1 LSQQPGENASK
12 DAGENA
18 SKYAG
23 QDAGENA
30 SQNAGE
36 NASKYAG
43 EKATKNA
50 GQDAGEKASKNAGQG
65 AAVNAGPVAPRASE
79 KPLCQAYDVALLDLD
94 GVVYIGGE
102 AIPGASQ
109 ALRKAGDE
117 GMRLAY
123 VTNNAN
129 RTPAAVAEILNG
141 FGISATREDVVTSAQ
156 AAARLLAERLP
167 AGSAVLAIGGMG
179 LRVALRE
186 RGLRPVSTA
195 AERPAAVAQGY
206 APGISYPLLAEGGRA
221 VAAGALFVGT
231 NADRT
236 LPSQHGLQPG
246 NGSLLQVIAYAT
258 GRTPLI
264 AGKPEP
270 PLHKESVIRTGARHP
285 LVVGDRLDT
294 DIEAAWRVDADSLLV
309 LTGVTGTAEA
319 VLAPPH
325 QRPTYVAGDL
335 SGLLEPQPAVSSE
348 GGTFGCGGWTVR
360 WTDDGQLEL
369 CGRGARIDGL
379 RALCAAAWSRDGVT
393 AGQIRQALQ
402 ILGEPRLPARSTRNP
417 RSATQCA
424 PAANGTGPGPPPRT
438 ARSGGDAGTGR
449 GGAPFGDLEGPAE
462 AITAGK
468 ADFGAD
474 RIQRWFGRPG
484 PV

>member
-1 LSQQPGENASK
+1 MSQQAGKDAGK
-12 DAGENA
+12 DAGEDPG
-18 SKYAG
+18 KAG
-23 QDAGENA
+23 KDAGL
-30 SQNAGE
+30 
-36 NASKYAG
+36 
-43 EKATKNA
+43 
-50 GQDAGEKASKNAGQG
+50 
-65 AAVNAGPVAPRASE
+65 VAPRASE

-109 ALRKAGDE
+109 ALRKAGDQ

-236 LPSQHGLQPG
+236 LPSTHGLQPG

-258 GRTPLI
+258 GQTPLI

-270 PLHKESVIRTGARHP
+270 PLHKESLIRTGARHP

-309 LTGVTGTAEA
+309 LTGVTGPAEA

-325 QRPTYVAGDL
+325 QRPTYVADDL

-348 GGTFGCGGWTVR
+348 GGTFGCGGWTAR

-369 CGRGARIDGL
+369 SGRGARIDGL

-393 AGQIRQALQ
+393 ADHIGQALQ
-402 ILGEPRLPARSTRNP
+402 TPAGPRLPGMGLAVPEELAPGTHRSNPPYSLRNA
-417 RSATQCA
+417 SSGTLW
-424 PAANGTGPGPPPRT
+424 AAALR
-438 ARSGGDAGTGR
+438 
-449 GGAPFGDLEGPAE
+449 
-462 AITAGK
+462 
-468 ADFGAD
+468 
-474 RIQRWFGRPG
+474 
-484 PV
+484 